1 MIDLKNIEKY
11 RENNRIEAK
20 KALGG
25 LPKSIWETYSAF
37 ANTLGG
43 IILLGVVEESDK
55 TFRAIDLPYPEKLVK
70 EFWDSVN
77 NPNKAS
83 VNLLT
88 DKNVRIE
95 SVDGKRIVVIEVP
108 RAQRYYKPVYV
119 DGNPVSGTYR
129 RSGEGDYHCSEEE
142 LNAMYRD
149 ASVKTQDM
157 LVIENMDSKVFCTD
171 SIESYRQRMKQYRP
185 GHVWEGLDDDQF
197 LMKLGA
203 AGIGNDDKIHP
214 TAAGLLMFGYE
225 YEIVREYPSFFLDYR
240 EGYDNGTRLTDRVYS
255 SSGEWSGNIYDF
267 YFRVYN
273 KLTQSV
279 KLDGN
284 ARVDDT
290 SVHQALREALTNCL
304 VNADYYGRQGV
315 VIVNRPHLLTFSNPG
330 DFRIGIETAKSG
342 GLSDPRNGAIM
353 KIFNLID
360 IGECAGNGVPRI
372 FYTWK
377 QQGWPEPSIT
387 HSLDPDRIVL
397 SLQYW
402 SNGDKSDD
410 KHNDKI
416 ARGWS
421 EIQKEII
428 VEYLTDHVDGSV
440 AELSALLEVK
450 SSRVKKLIYELTA
463 EGIITAEGGN
473 RNRRYRLKA

>member
-1 MIDLKNIEKY
+1 M
-11 RENNRIEAK
+11 
-20 KALGG
+20 
-25 LPKSIWETYSAF
+25 
-37 ANTLGG
+37 
-43 IILLGVVEESDK
+43 
-55 TFRAIDLPYPEKLVK
+55 KL
-70 EFWDSVN
+70 
-77 NPNKAS
+77 
-83 VNLLT
+83 
-88 DKNVRIE
+88 
-95 SVDGKRIVVIEVP
+95 
-108 RAQRYYKPVYV
+108 
-119 DGNPVSGTYR
+119 
-129 RSGEGDYHCSEEE
+129 
-142 LNAMYRD
+142 
-149 ASVKTQDM
+149 
-157 LVIENMDSKVFCTD
+157 
-171 SIESYRQRMKQYRP
+171 YRP

-197 LMKLGA
+197 LMRLGA
-203 AGIGNDDKIHP
+203 TGIGNDGRVHP

-240 EGYDNGTRLTDRVYS
+240 EEYDNGTRWTDRVNS

-273 KLTQSV
+273 KLAQSV
-279 KLDGN
+279 KTPFKLDGN

-290 SVHQALREALTNCL
+290 PVHQVLREALANCL

-353 KIFNLID
+353 KMFNLID
-360 IGECAGNGVPRI
+360 IGERAGSGVPSI

-377 QQGWPEPSIT
+377 QHGWPEPSIT
-387 HSLDPDRIVL
+387 HSLGPDRIVL
-397 SLQYW
+397 SLHYW
-402 SNGDKSDD
+402 NDDDNSDDNSDD
-410 KHNDKI
+410 KVDDSFAGDDKHDDKK
-416 ARGWS
+416 AKGRS

-428 VEYLTDHVDGSV
+428 VEYLTDHADGSV
-440 AELSALLEVK
+440 AELSTLLEVK